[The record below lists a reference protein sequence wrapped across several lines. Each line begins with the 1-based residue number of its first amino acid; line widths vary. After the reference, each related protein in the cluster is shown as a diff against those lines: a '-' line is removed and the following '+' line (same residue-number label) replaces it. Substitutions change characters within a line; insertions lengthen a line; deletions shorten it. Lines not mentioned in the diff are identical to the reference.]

1 MFNNYRR
8 IGGGKALNVNE
19 FFSAALKRLGFKLMQ
34 PQKLNTNLPLKK
46 AFPSTTVL
54 VIRATQ
60 LRQEKQPLFDPLEK
74 QVRLFIRLGNLIQL
88 GLYQSTQHTYSRSK
102 AKKNSPKEFA
112 KKF

>member
-46 AFPSTTVL
+46 AFPSAAVL

-60 LRQEKQPLFDPLEK
+60 LSHEKQSQVGPLEK
-74 QVRLFIRLGNLIQL
+74 QARL
-88 GLYQSTQHTYSRSK
+88 
-102 AKKNSPKEFA
+102 
-112 KKF
+112 